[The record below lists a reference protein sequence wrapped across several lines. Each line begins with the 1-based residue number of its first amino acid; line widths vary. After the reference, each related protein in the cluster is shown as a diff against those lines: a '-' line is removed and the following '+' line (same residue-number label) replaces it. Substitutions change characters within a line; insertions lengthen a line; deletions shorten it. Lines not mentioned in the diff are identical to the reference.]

1 MKLLCVDLSAIIKT
15 YLLLGLKTIAS
26 RSSRGNQSWF
36 NLMTQSSTSLSQFCR
51 MQCWILCF
59 QLLTASSVRI
69 LVNEIVKPSLK
80 NLWHA
85 SLRTSWPID
94 KNHLL
99 KTRYFY
105 KEVITHT
112 ITHDYRQQIFL
123 EKTHVWKS
131 NTLTYYLFKCIFA
144 LLFHLWTLWPFQMDS
159 IYWG

>member
-15 YLLLGLKTIAS
+15 HLLLGLKTIAS

-85 SLRTSWPID
+85 SLRTSWPVD

-99 KTRYFY
+99 KTH
-105 KEVITHT
+105 VISIRKLYLTPPHM
-112 ITHDYRQQIFL
+112 ITDNANFL
-123 EKTHVWKS
+123 KKPMIEKVP
-131 NTLTYYLFKCIFA
+131 Y
-144 LLFHLWTLWPFQMDS
+144 
-159 IYWG
+159 